1 MSTQFENN
9 YKEDT
14 KRMSMK
20 FENSYKEGLLGK
32 MGIESW
38 KLAFFQAYYSNMDN
52 SYLEIILLVLFFMV
66 TLHAF

>member
-32 MGIESW
+32 VGIESW
-38 KLAFFQAYYSNMDN
+38 KLSVFQA
-52 SYLEIILLVLFFMV
+52 
-66 TLHAF
+66 